1 MNPGTVRSS
10 LNPGTKRMSMM
21 IGDFTTNKEN
31 SSLEGNNHILDQHTV
46 RDGNFKSAGA
56 KDWTSKRRSQ

>member
-1 MNPGTVRSS
+1 
-10 LNPGTKRMSMM
+10 MSMM

-56 KDWTSKRRSQ
+56 KD